1 MIKDFDLKL
10 KPQDGFDEGAIS
22 RYLIREEGFSKD
34 ELRAVRVIR
43 RSIDARR
50 RKVMYT
56 LTVRAFINEEP
67 QETAYESTLYKDV
80 SGKPQAVVVGAG
92 PAGLFAALRLIEKG
106 VRPVIIERGKNVRD
120 RKKTLQKSAVNKV
133 LIPNRT
139 IVLERVGLAPTQ
151 MASCLPDRVNG
162 AMYEKY

>member
-43 RSIDARR
+43 SFIDERR

-56 LTVRAFINEEP
+56 LTVRAFINTETQEKEYEP
-67 QETAYESTLYKDV
+67 TLCKDCLL
-80 SGKPQAVVVGAG
+80 SQSD
-92 PAGLFAALRLIEKG
+92 AADE
-106 VRPVIIERGKNVRD
+106 
-120 RKKTLQKSAVNKV
+120 
-133 LIPNRT
+133 
-139 IVLERVGLAPTQ
+139 
-151 MASCLPDRVNG
+151 
-162 AMYEKY
+162 